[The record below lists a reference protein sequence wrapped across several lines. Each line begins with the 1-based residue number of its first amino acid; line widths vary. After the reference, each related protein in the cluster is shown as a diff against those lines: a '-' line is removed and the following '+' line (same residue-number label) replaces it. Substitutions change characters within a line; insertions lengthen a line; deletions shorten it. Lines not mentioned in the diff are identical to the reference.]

1 MKPNRPYLL
10 LSQAGTW
17 REPLQGDPCRH
28 QCWCRTD
35 KPGNKWFCWVEYF
48 VDNWFTWISLSVAPS
63 ILSSPPLNYFLA
75 FYIVFSDTSWPLI
88 PCFLISLSVQLGAT
102 ISLLP
107 LEVSS
112 IKLSVSLK
120 TDSLEHHLIRCSTR
134 SHNLNVFQ
142 PSVPV
147 FNWGLP
153 YVYCH
158 RMREVWWWPLI
169 WFNSIV

>member
-1 MKPNRPYLL
+1 MKPNLPCLL

-35 KPGNKWFCWVEYF
+35 KPENKRFCWVEYF
-48 VDNWFTWISLSVAPS
+48 VQNWFTWISLSVAAS
-63 ILSSPPLNYFLA
+63 ILSSPPLNYFLTS
-75 FYIVFSDTSWPLI
+75 YPVFSDITECSTGGYHI
-88 PCFLISLSVQLGAT
+88 TAAARA
-102 ISLLP
+102 
-107 LEVSS
+107 EVSS

-153 YVYCH
+153 YVVYCH